1 MGEDPRRD
9 RDLPRHID
17 EGNLAR
23 LGLISI
29 QERIPED
36 MVEWK
41 VELNLGGNRAQLRCA
56 AVPTYG
62 GVPHGLDNDVSL
74 ALLTIYQAAGSPA
87 DGTFV
92 TTAYQILKTIG
103 LDTSGRYY
111 RALRES
117 LMRLTHT
124 TYTASQAWH
133 ADGRWQS
140 RTFRYL
146 DNIEFTHKD
155 EGELDSSSVI
165 EITLG
170 KEIVRSVRARYI
182 KPLDLELLTSL
193 KRPLTRALFRLLDG
207 QRLPADLSGPVR
219 AFQVR
224 LLEWADVCKI
234 VDKRPEK
241 IRRTLKNAHDEL
253 IERGYLER
261 VEYVGSGKAQV
272 IVYHF
277 GDVRPL
283 PDPAA
288 VDLLVRS
295 GLSLPAAQR
304 YAREYG
310 YPRVKERVALFEAIL
325 EGGYRPRNR
334 QGFLVDVL
342 RDEQGKYANPGG
354 FVAESRKAARRERG
368 DGEARASAEAEADSR
383 AEWEAKSPE
392 ERLSHLKSLLAMV
405 LRKEFKPLEFSVLFE
420 RLEAGEVDRD
430 WLYAEVLAN
439 STPRRAS
446 ELARRLRGMLEG

>member
-1 MGEDPRRD
+1 MKEATQRD
-9 RDLPRHID
+9 ISRHID

-36 MVEWK
+36 LVEWK
-41 VELNLGGNRAQLRCA
+41 VEFNLGGTQAQLQCA
-56 AVPTYG
+56 AVLTYG

-74 ALLTIYQAAGSPA
+74 ALLTIYQAAGSSA

-92 TTAYQILKTIG
+92 TTAYQILKSIG

-140 RTFRYL
+140 RTFRYI
-146 DNIEFTHKD
+146 DDIEFTHKHTN
-155 EGELDSSSVI
+155 ELDSSSVI
-165 EITLG
+165 RITLG

-182 KPLDLELLTSL
+182 KPLDFELFTSL

-207 QRLPADLSGPVR
+207 QRLSPDLSSPVKTFR
-219 AFQVR
+219 IR
-224 LLEWADVCKI
+224 LLDWADMCKVI
-234 VDKRPEK
+234 DKRPEK

-253 IERGYLER
+253 IEREYLEQ
-261 VEYVGSGKAQV
+261 VEYIGTGKVQV

-277 GDVRPL
+277 GRIQPL
-283 PDPAA
+283 PEPAA
-288 VDLLVRS
+288 VDLLVRN
-295 GLSLPAAQR
+295 GLSLPMAQL
-304 YAREYG
+304 YAREFG
-310 YPRVKERVALFEAIL
+310 YLRIKERLALFNAIIEA
-325 EGGYRPRNR
+325 GYRPRNR

-342 RDEQGKYANPGG
+342 RDQTGKYANPGG
-354 FVAESRKAARRERG
+354 FTGKHRQVSQPVQTEDEVGALHEAESAVLASWKARTAQERI
-368 DGEARASAEAEADSR
+368 
-383 AEWEAKSPE
+383 
-392 ERLSHLKSLLAMV
+392 SHLKTLLGIL
-405 LRKEFKPLEFSVLFE
+405 LRKQSGRWSLNCSSPGS
-420 RLEAGEVDRD
+420 RGAG
-430 WLYAEVLAN
+430 
-439 STPRRAS
+439 STPTGFTPRSWLTPCPAGYAS
-446 ELARRLRGMLEG
+446 WRTG